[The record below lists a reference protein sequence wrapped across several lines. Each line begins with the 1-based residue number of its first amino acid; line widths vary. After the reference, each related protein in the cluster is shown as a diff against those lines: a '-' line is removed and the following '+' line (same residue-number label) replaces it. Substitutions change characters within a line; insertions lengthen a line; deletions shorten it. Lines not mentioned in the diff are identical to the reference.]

1 MIQKFHQ
8 PDIHSKNTSTCKIP
22 YSTKEKLR
30 ALDRRKNITKK
41 GRKASTSFIF
51 IPKNEKNFIINFTLT
66 YPQKMMKFSFIY
78 TYTIFSFHFI
88 LCCII
93 RREKKKSL
101 FHFNEN
107 REKEVG
113 KLLFC
118 LLGKKRICSVYR
130 KK

>member
-66 YPQKMMKFSFIY
+66 YPQKNDEIFFYIY
-78 TYTIFSFHFI
+78 VHNFFLSFHSM
-88 LCCII
+88 LYNTK
-93 RREKKKSL
+93 RE
-101 FHFNEN
+101 
-107 REKEVG
+107 EKIP
-113 KLLFC
+113 FPF
-118 LLGKKRICSVYR
+118 
-130 KK
+130 